1 MHLGWC
7 PNGWFHP
14 FALLHPPFTL
24 AGISGL
30 GEVPQPEEQYL
41 ESSLHTSHYHER
53 STHKIPS
60 HKAKYL
66 LTPIELWVSRLPAAR
81 PAM

>member
-1 MHLGWC
+1 MGGFIL
-7 PNGWFHP
+7 

-30 GEVPQPEEQYL
+30 GEVPQPGEQYL
-41 ESSLHTSHYHER
+41 ASSLHASHHHEC
-53 STHKIPS
+53 STHKTPS